1 MKRSRIAP
9 GLVAT
14 TIALIPLTP
23 SPSSAAAMCMG
34 RSATIEGTP
43 GDDELGGTPNDDVIV
58 GGGGDDVISG
68 SDGDDVICGG
78 GGDDALFGEAGRD
91 VLAGDAGKDQ
101 VSGGAGN
108 DELSGGKG
116 LDFVNYYVSPT
127 AVQVDLAA
135 GRATGE
141 GNDDITGIENI
152 FGSLF
157 DDDLVGSNSSNVI
170 QALDGDDRVD
180 AGGGIDLIYDGVA
193 PGSKAPTDGD
203 DDLGGG
209 PGPDGVLYTSSP
221 ASVSVDLT
229 AGSAA
234 GNGTDVLAG
243 IEGVFGSPFDDV
255 LEGNSERNLFL
266 GLGGDDTID
275 GRDGGDAVAY
285 WLASGPVTADL
296 AAHQGSASGEGTD
309 DFTNVEGLLG
319 SVGFGDDLRGDD
331 GNNLIDGD
339 GGNDDLSGLEGNDWL
354 VGGTGN
360 DTIDGGEGT
369 YDLVDYSN
377 TAFLEVVAA
386 VTVDLSAGTAR
397 GQGNDAIAGVE
408 AVKGSSLNDVIRGDG
423 LVNLLFGEG
432 GDDDIRSSGGNDF
445 IDGGPGP
452 DSANG
457 QAGTDNCVNA
467 NQRSSCERKGRAE
480 EHPVLD
486 EASEIEGWRRNFR
499 RNF

>member
-9 GLVAT
+9 GVLAMTIVV
-14 TIALIPLTP
+14 IALPP
-23 SPSSAAAMCMG
+23 STSGAAAATCMG

-43 GDDELGGTPNDDVIV
+43 GDDQLAGTSNADVIA

-68 SDGDDVICGG
+68 SDGNDIVCGG
-78 GGDDALFGEAGRD
+78 GGNDAVFGEAGSD
-91 VLAGDAGKDQ
+91 EVAGDGGRDQ

-108 DELSGGKG
+108 DRLSGGKG
-116 LDFVNYYVSPT
+116 LDFANYYVSPT
-127 AVQVDLAA
+127 PVVVNLATA
-135 GRATGE
+135 RASGE
-141 GNDDITGIENI
+141 GDDSLEGIENI

-157 DDDLVGSNSSNVI
+157 DDDLVGDNGYNAI
-170 QALDGDDRVD
+170 QALDGDDRVA

-193 PGSKAPTDGD
+193 PGSQGTDGD
-203 DDLGGG
+203 DRLDGG
-209 PGPDGVLYTSSP
+209 PGLDGVLYSSSP
-221 ASVSVDLT
+221 ASVSVDLA
-229 AGSAA
+229 AGSST
-234 GNGTDVLAG
+234 GNGADVLAG
-243 IEGVFGSPFDDV
+243 VEGVFGSSFDDV
-255 LEGNSERNLFL
+255 LEGDSQRNLFL

-275 GRDGGDAVAY
+275 GREGGDAVAY
-285 WLASGPVTADL
+285 WLASGAVTADL
-296 AAHQGSASGEGTD
+296 AARQGSAPGEGTD
-309 DFTNVEGLLG
+309 AFSNVEGLLG

-354 VGGTGN
+354 VGGPGN

-397 GQGNDAIAGVE
+397 GQGNDTIAGTE
-408 AVKGSSLNDVIRGDG
+408 ATKGSSLNDVIRGNG

-432 GDDDIRSSGGNDF
+432 GNDDILGSGGNDF

-452 DSANG
+452 DAANG

-467 NQRSSCERKGRAE
+467 SQRTSCEREGRAE
-480 EHPVLD
+480 EHPVLN

>member
-9 GLVAT
+9 ALVAT
-14 TIALIPLTP
+14 TIAVVGLSP
-23 SPSSAAAMCMG
+23 SVSSAAARCLG
-34 RSATIEGTP
+34 RTATIEGTS
-43 GDDELGGTPNDDVIV
+43 GDDQLAGTPNADVIV

-68 SDGDDVICGG
+68 GDGNDVICGG
-78 GGDDALFGEAGRD
+78 GGIDALFGEAGRD
-91 VLAGDAGKDQ
+91 VVAGDGGRDQ
-101 VSGGAGN
+101 VSGGAGD
-108 DELSGGKG
+108 DEILGGKG

-127 AVQVDLAA
+127 PVEVDLSA
-135 GRATGE
+135 GRASGE
-141 GNDDITGIENI
+141 GDDILEGIENI

-157 DDDLVGSNSSNVI
+157 DDDLTGNSKSNSI
-170 QALDGDDRVD
+170 QPLDGNDRVD
-180 AGGGIDLIYDGVA
+180 AAGGIDLIYDGVA
-193 PGSKAPTDGD
+193 PGSQGTDGD
-203 DDLGGG
+203 DNLDGG
-209 PGPDGVLYTSSP
+209 PGLDGVLYTSSP
-221 ASVSVDLT
+221 GSVSVDLA
-229 AGSAA
+229 AGSSA

-243 IEGVFGSPFDDV
+243 VEGVFGSTFDDV
-255 LEGNSERNLFL
+255 LEGDSQRNLFL

-285 WLASGPVTADL
+285 WLASGAVTADL
-296 AAHQGSASGEGTD
+296 AARQGSAPGEGTD
-309 DFTNVEGLLG
+309 AFANIEGLLG

-397 GQGNDAIAGVE
+397 GQGNDTVVGVE
-408 AVKGSSLNDVIRGDG
+408 AAKGSSLDDVIRGDG
-423 LVNLLFGEG
+423 LVNILFGEG
-432 GDDDIRSSGGNDF
+432 GDDELRGSAGNDF

-467 NQRSSCERKGRAE
+467 NERTSCESEGRAE

-486 EASEIEGWRRNFR
+486 EASAIEGWRRNFR